1 MRTRPE
7 YLMVMVNLVW
17 RDNGIV
23 FTQENSLVLE
33 GYTLKL
39 WRIKCPDVQSTYNLP
54 YDASAKML
62 RQHVNNC

>member
-1 MRTRPE
+1 
-7 YLMVMVNLVW
+7 MVMVNLVW

-33 GYTLKL
+33 GYTLEL
-39 WRIKCPDVQSTYNLP
+39 WRIKCPDVLNIYNLL